1 MRKLKFETIYRNQRQ
16 YVLSCLIG
24 HKLNA
29 QAEVDTNDVAL
40 KRLVYQSV
48 KQEIQMQ
55 FGRNVD
61 RNAWV
66 FDQNELKTSYTG
78 KQTLKALCRAYFVE
92 LQASFEP
99 MFMHIAT
106 GSVDNYDGWSYIN
119 ENGNEVNAV
128 DLGEVVEV
136 IRNSDGA
143 WIAK

>member
-29 QAEVDTNDVAL
+29 QAEVDTNDVSL

-99 MFMHIAT
+99 MFMNLKT
-106 GSVDNYDGWSYIN
+106 GSLDTYDGWSYIN

-136 IRNSDGA
+136 VRNSNGD